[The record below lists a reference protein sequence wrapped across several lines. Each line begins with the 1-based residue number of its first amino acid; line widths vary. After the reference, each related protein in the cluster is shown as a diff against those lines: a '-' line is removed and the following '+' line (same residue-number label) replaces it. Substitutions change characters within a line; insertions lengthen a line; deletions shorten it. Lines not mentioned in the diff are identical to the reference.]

1 MNDLLLVSL
10 SIYKFNSGQ
19 EYKTHIK
26 CISEEEKYSGK
37 GFVAKPGQNKNERKQ
52 TEWVAMVQNVVLSV
66 GNTNEELTN
75 ALQRISQYENI
86 PRKKPKFMVCK
97 IIVIETRDVNDLV
110 AFQNFLKNIL
120 GNRVNPRIAEQ
131 SWDLISKALEEQKAK
146 QALENKPKPAEE
158 KVAVEVT
165 SNKRKNDIEN
175 EIPVN
180 GNKKSK
186 KDVEEKSQVNGS
198 SAQANDTI
206 NSEGGEQSS
215 LKVKWC
221 TIGKTILRSQDDKE
235 LSLKKFQKKIIAE
248 YLNRVGNA
256 VNTDESVEVLW
267 SKCQKKLSKNP
278 KFKIHKEKI
287 KLVS

>member
-1 MNDLLLVSL
+1 M
-10 SIYKFNSGQ
+10 
-19 EYKTHIK
+19 
-26 CISEEEKYSGK
+26 
-37 GFVAKPGQNKNERKQ
+37 
-52 TEWVAMVQNVVLSV
+52 
-66 GNTNEELTN
+66 
-75 ALQRISQYENI
+75 
-86 PRKKPKFMVCK
+86 
-97 IIVIETRDVNDLV
+97 
-110 AFQNFLKNIL
+110 KNIL

-131 SWDLISKALEEQKAK
+131 SWDLISKALEEQKTR

-158 KVAVEVT
+158 KAVAEVS

-186 KDVEEKSQVNGS
+186 KDFEEKSQVNGS
-198 SAQANDTI
+198 SDQANDTI

-256 VNTDESVEVLW
+256 VNADESVEVLW